1 MKYKIFVFSFMT
13 TTLHDVLDNKAD
25 INTTDRTLRILVLA
39 IHFGDLKRWGQ
50 MIILLTPV
58 LSG

>member
-1 MKYKIFVFSFMT
+1 MT
-13 TTLHDVLDNKAD
+13 TTLHDVLGNKAD
-25 INTTDRTLRILVLA
+25 INTTDRTLLILVLA
-39 IHFGDLKRWGQ
+39 IHFGDLKRWGK